1 MAQVS
6 RLWRVNSH
14 EAAAAEGRRQAALSE
29 LRPLVAR
36 RASDE
41 VAEQIR
47 ALIVAAG
54 LREGDRLPAERQLA
68 DTLHSSRVT
77 VSQAVRTLSMMGLV
91 EIRRG
96 SGAYVTRNPTTVVS
110 SSIATALEIDP
121 DTAPELAQLRYWLER
136 TAALELQAAPGNS
149 DLPAVQDALER
160 LRRSAGGSASAY
172 ITADALFHAAIV
184 RGAHNTYLSAV
195 YESVHNAI
203 VKLSYASWIE
213 EDRTPYWRRSP
224 ADTERHLA
232 LHQGILSGLQSGNPA
247 TLDTALL
254 HHHNVLV
261 DHIKRSRSAD

>member
-1 MAQVS
+1 VD
-6 RLWRVNSH
+6 RH
-14 EAAAAEGRRQAALSE
+14 EAAAAEGRRAAALSE

-68 DTLHSSRVT
+68 ETLHSSRVT

-96 SGAYVTRNPTTVVS
+96 SGAYVTRNPATVVS
-110 SSIATALEIDP
+110 SSITAALEIDP
-121 DTAPELAQLRYWLER
+121 GSAAELAQLRYWLER
-136 TAALELQAAPGNS
+136 TAALGLQAAHDEN
-149 DLPAVQDALER
+149 DLAAVEDALER
-160 LRRSAGGSASAY
+160 LCCSVGGSASAY

-184 RGAHNTYLSAV
+184 RGAHNTYLSAI
-195 YESVHNAI
+195 YESVHNAV

-213 EDRTPYWRRSP
+213 EDRIPYWRRSP
-224 ADTERHLA
+224 ADIQRHLA
-232 LHQGILSGLQSGNPA
+232 LHQDIVSGIQSGDPT

-254 HHHNVLV
+254 HHHDVLI
-261 DHIKRSRSAD
+261 DHIKRSRSTD